1 MTLPVSGPI
10 SMASI
15 NAEFSRGTDLNSY
28 RGTGWYIDAGGSG
41 TFPSGSIDFDIFR
54 GKRLTAPLFSA
65 TINSNQQ
72 ELNLRVWALNNG
84 WNGSTPAVIT
94 VGSGV
99 YIWSDNTGA
108 AAMSID
114 GSWPGGVTLIN
125 NGFIIGRGGN
135 GGSFSS
141 GTDPSPQNGASG
153 GTALLLGVNVTITNN
168 SYIAGGGGGGAGR
181 RANGPGGG
189 QPASGGGGAGGGN
202 GGFVTASPYSCRG
215 TQGGNG
221 GAGGAPGAAGG
232 AGSTFGSGSGGAG
245 GGGGRL
251 LPGAGGSGGIVQQG
265 GAGGGAGGQG
275 GNGIVAQSNCTPI
288 SYVAGGGGG
297 GWGASGGT
305 AGTVDPSGA
314 SGGSANNPGTNA
326 SGTVFGVGGTGGNA
340 VTLNGF
346 SVTWNAFGT
355 RYGAVA

>member
-1 MTLPVSGPI
+1 
-10 SMASI
+10 MASI

-108 AAMSID
+108 AAMAID

-135 GGSFSS
+135 GGGLSISV
-141 GTDPSPQNGASG
+141 QNGGPAIV
-153 GTALLLGVNVTITNN
+153 LGVNVTIQNN
-168 SYIAGGGGGGAGR
+168 SYIAGGGGGGGLGYG
-181 RANGPGGG
+181 NFGPYEG
-189 QPASGGGGAGGGN
+189 GGGGAGGGN
-202 GGFVTASPYSCRG
+202 GGAVSGTA
-215 TQGGNG
+215 G
-221 GAGGAPGAAGG
+221 GAGGSVGNVGSNGTNYNNFGA
-232 AGSTFGSGSGGAG
+232 TG
-245 GGGGRL
+245 GGGGRQ
-251 LPGAGGSGGIVQQG
+251 LPGTGASGVSAGGIAVSGLGGGAGGSGGGYNLNAVS
-265 GAGGGAGGQG
+265 GAGGSAGNTG
-275 GNGIVAQSNCTPI
+275 GTSATTTG
-288 SYVAGGGGG
+288 VAGGGGG
-297 GWGASGGT
+297 GWGASGGFGKNT
-305 AGTVDPSGA
+305 SNNAGSPGLGGA
-314 SGGSANNPGTNA
+314 
-326 SGTVFGVGGTGGNA
+326 A
-340 VTLNGF
+340 VNLNGF
-346 SVTWNAFGT
+346 SVTWTAFGT